1 MEIHPE
7 VPEGTPD
14 FRLARG
20 GKRVYVEAKTVGPES
35 DPFHRRPNEQDAL
48 NKLNT
53 LKSSHFRIA
62 VDMEGRLLKTLE
74 REVVT
79 RKFKGLLEAYE
90 KCPEKVQRVIDARG
104 RDAAPHEKIECGDWS
119 LTGWLV
125 PRPQETRA
133 KHSEP
138 PMVIGPHHAKRLDPI
153 APVRDALHAKAKTY
167 KALDAP
173 LVITV
178 NPLIPHYNG
187 MEHDLEVLRGDE
199 CIVYGLVPDDTQ
211 RYSRRRNKNT
221 NGFWSQR
228 NQDSPAAILTFWH
241 ADILNVSQ
249 ADGCLHLNPRIT
261 PSILPDSF
269 VRLPHFD
276 ASEGVVKEAEGESV
290 AEILGFKGTV
300 LNK

>member
-1 MEIHPE
+1 M
-7 VPEGTPD
+7 
-14 FRLARG
+14 
-20 GKRVYVEAKTVGPES
+20 KT
-35 DPFHRRPNEQDAL
+35 D
-48 NKLNT
+48 
-53 LKSSHFRIA
+53 
-62 VDMEGRLLKTLE
+62 
-74 REVVT
+74 
-79 RKFKGLLEAYE
+79 
-90 KCPEKVQRVIDARG
+90 
-104 RDAAPHEKIECGDWS
+104 
-119 LTGWLV
+119 
-125 PRPQETRA
+125 
-133 KHSEP
+133 
-138 PMVIGPHHAKRLDPI
+138 
-153 APVRDALHAKAKTY
+153 

-211 RYSRRRNKNT
+211 RYSRRRN
-221 NGFWSQR
+221 GFWSQR
-228 NQDSPAAILTFWH
+228 NKDSPAAILTFWH

>member
-62 VDMEGRLLKTLE
+62 VDMEGRLLKTLK

-104 RDAAPHEKIECGDWS
+104 RDAAPHEKIECGAAS
-119 LTGWLV
+119 R
-125 PRPQETRA
+125 PRAGLCR
-133 KHSEP
+133 
-138 PMVIGPHHAKRLDPI
+138 GPKKPER
-153 APVRDALHAKAKTY
+153 
-167 KALDAP
+167 
-173 LVITV
+173 
-178 NPLIPHYNG
+178 
-187 MEHDLEVLRGDE
+187 
-199 CIVYGLVPDDTQ
+199 
-211 RYSRRRNKNT
+211 S
-221 NGFWSQR
+221 
-228 NQDSPAAILTFWH
+228 
-241 ADILNVSQ
+241 
-249 ADGCLHLNPRIT
+249 T
-261 PSILPDSF
+261 PNH
-269 VRLPHFD
+269 RW
-276 ASEGVVKEAEGESV
+276 
-290 AEILGFKGTV
+290 
-300 LNK
+300 